1 MYVNRHIDKF
11 KEVSKN
17 YECMHQVCTPVR
29 LNDTTIVGRDI
40 KELSSSL
47 KNVMKPNVVLLGEPG
62 VGKSAYVE
70 AFAKSEYGK
79 NYLTLALD
87 VELFMTDPL
96 GNKDA
101 QVANGFISLF
111 KEVKQ
116 YCIDNSVL
124 VVLFI
129 DEFHKVMKLSSAS
142 MQTIKPILEQAGYYG
157 FKFIVATT
165 FEEYNEFV
173 SRDRAL
179 DERFT
184 RINLKELDKPHV
196 LKILENVTKQYNVNQ
211 FLDPN
216 ILEDIYNLSK
226 QILPSRSQ
234 PRASIDI
241 LTVMIGSIIKDE
253 LMVNGKVVRTYYT
266 PEELEINSQY
276 LLSRPILQR
285 VFYRIVNID
294 IDNNIDIYEVENK
307 LYERLLGQDLAI
319 KQVLGGINNVIVGFS
334 STKKPLFSFLSTG
347 STGVGK
353 TELAN
358 LLCESLG
365 LPMVRFDM
373 SGYPD
378 KTDAVR
384 FSNELSLLA
393 WSKPNAFILID
404 EIEKASKE
412 VVNILLQVLSAARLT
427 MANNPNNVASFVG
440 CIINITTN
448 VASDIFNKYKDFS
461 DKNSKIN
468 TRLIEEALVKDKR
481 FAPEIIGRV
490 DKIIPFLPL
499 HDEVMEM
506 IAGIEL
512 NENLEKIETKTKK
525 VHVSEEVLQ
534 FVVRDK
540 LSTST
545 NSGGAR
551 DAKRQIYSI
560 VLNEVSYHL
569 THNRDC
575 KNSLLVYVDGRPRFK
590 NKEVVNIDSGWIMVK
605 ECYNKIDVANA
616 LKVASAK
623 LNKNIIDKGLILPT
637 DKELKEYIVEII
649 RLFSLPQN
657 RGMSSIKSV
666 CSGKHCDMVVC

>member
-11 KEVSKN
+11 NEVSKN
-17 YECMHQVCTPVR
+17 YEQMHKVCTPVR
-29 LNDTTIVGRDI
+29 LNETTIVGRDI
-40 KELSSSL
+40 RELSSSL

-70 AFAKSEYGK
+70 AFAKSEYGR

-116 YCIDNSVL
+116 YCYDNDVL

-129 DEFHKVMKLSSAS
+129 DEFHKIMKLSSAS
-142 MQTIKPILEQAGYYG
+142 MQTIKPILEQAGYHG

-196 LKILENVTKQYNVNQ
+196 ISILENVTKQYDVHR

-216 ILEDIYNLSK
+216 ILEEIYKLSK
-226 QILPSRSQ
+226 EILPSRSQ

-241 LTVMIGSIIKDE
+241 LTIMIGTIIKDE
-253 LMVNGKVVRTYYT
+253 MMVKGKVVRTYYT
-266 PEELEINSQY
+266 PQELNINSQY
-276 LLSRPILQR
+276 LLSRPILQK
-285 VFYRIVNID
+285 VFYRIANID
-294 IDNNIDIYEVENK
+294 IDNDINIYDVEDK
-307 LYERLLGQDLAI
+307 LYSRLLGQDLAI
-319 KQVLGGINNVIVGFS
+319 RQVLGGINNVVVGFS
-334 STKKPLFSFLSTG
+334 SSKKPRFSFLSTG

-373 SGYPD
+373 SGYSDPR
-378 KTDAVR
+378 DASR
-384 FSNELSLLA
+384 FANQLSLAA

-404 EIEKASKE
+404 EVEKASKE
-412 VVNILLQVLSAARLT
+412 VVQILLQVLSAARLT
-427 MANNPNNVASFVG
+427 MENNSKNVASFVG

-448 VASDIFNKYKDFS
+448 VASDIYNSYKDFS
-461 DKNSKIN
+461 NKNAKIN
-468 TRLIEEALVKDKR
+468 TRLIEDALIKDKR
-481 FAPEIIGRV
+481 FSPEILGRV

-506 IAGIEL
+506 IAGDEL
-512 NENLEKIETKTKK
+512 NENIDKIETLTRK
-525 VHVSEEVLQ
+525 VHISDEVLK
-534 FVVRDK
+534 FTVRDK

-545 NSGGAR
+545 MSGGAR

-560 VLNEVSYHL
+560 VLSEVSYHL

-575 KNSLLVYVDGRPRFK
+575 KNSLYVYVDGQPRFK
-590 NKEVVNIDSGWIMVK
+590 YKDNADVDSGWIMVG
-605 ECYNKIDVANA
+605 ECYNKAEVSKAVTAVSI
-616 LKVASAK
+616 K
-623 LNKNIIDKGLILPT
+623 LGRKIIDKGLILPV
-637 DKELKEYIVEII
+637 DRPLNEYVIEML
-649 RLFSLPQN
+649 RLLSSGQN
-657 RGMSSIKSV
+657 TYMHGIKSV
-666 CSGKHCDMVVC
+666 CSGKHCDIVVC